1 MPRYYLNLFNDVDT
15 IDEEGAD
22 FPDLAEARK
31 GAVDAARAL
40 IAEHVTKGQPID
52 LGDRIE
58 VADAAGEVLAVIRFR
73 EVVTI
78 TDRDAAD

>member
-15 IDEEGAD
+15 TDEEGCDYA
-22 FPDLAEARK
+22 DLAEARN
-31 GAVDAARAL
+31 GAIEAARAL
-40 IAEHVTKGQPID
+40 IAEHVTKAQPID

-58 VADAAGEVLAVIRFR
+58 VTDGQGVVLATIRFR